1 MDIQDKVAIITGGA
15 RGIGRATALAL
26 ARAGARAVVIA
37 DNRAARAAETAEEIR
52 SLGCRSISL
61 EIDTGDVESLRFMM
75 LETAN
80 QLGGLHILHNNAGIG
95 EGDRNWPEVE
105 TERVARIIDINLRG
119 VIIGTQLAL
128 PLMQR
133 SGGGA
138 IVNTASGAGMTPL
151 PPQAVY
157 AATKAGVIHFTKS
170 CIDLQASHQVR
181 VSCVCPGLTTTEM
194 VQESGP
200 DGPHPWLQSVIDML
214 EMLEPDEIADVVLS
228 LIRDPESAGRI
239 VSVENQPRQ
248 TKS

>member
-1 MDIQDKVAIITGGA
+1 MQDLVK
-15 RGIGRATALAL
+15 
-26 ARAGARAVVIA
+26 
-37 DNRAARAAETAEEIR
+37 
-52 SLGCRSISL
+52 
-61 EIDTGDVESLRFMM
+61 
-75 LETAN
+75 
-80 QLGGLHILHNNAGIG
+80 
-95 EGDRNWPEVE
+95 W
-105 TERVARIIDINLRG
+105 
-119 VIIGTQLAL
+119 
-128 PLMQR
+128 
-133 SGGGA
+133 
-138 IVNTASGAGMTPL
+138 MTPL